1 MASARYVQNDLDR
14 TIKQSD
20 TSTDLYLD
28 RLIKQSDTFTDLY
41 FELSPHQVK
50 NGGGDNWASPACCA
64 MVVLIILGIVL
75 FSPQVHAIGVW
86 ISTWWL
92 CNLYDGFQVRAKSG

>member
-1 MASARYVQNDLDR
+1 MASARYVQNENVQNDLDR
-14 TIKQSD
+14 M
-20 TSTDLYLD
+20 
-28 RLIKQSDTFTDLY
+28 IKQSDTFTDLY

-50 NGGGDNWASPACCA
+50 NGGGDNWASPACCV

-86 ISTWWL
+86 WW
-92 CNLYDGFQVRAKSG
+92 CNLYDGFRVREWAA